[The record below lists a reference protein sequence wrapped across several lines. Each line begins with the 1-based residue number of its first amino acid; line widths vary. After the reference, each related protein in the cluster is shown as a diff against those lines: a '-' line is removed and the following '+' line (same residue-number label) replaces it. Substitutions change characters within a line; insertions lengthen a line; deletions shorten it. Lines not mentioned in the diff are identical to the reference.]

1 MTVVKRKGVFLSL
14 EGGEGAGKTT
24 LTRLLV
30 ERIVSSGK
38 EVVSTREPGGTPN
51 AENIRQLVL
60 RSDSNQSWDA
70 LTEALLMNAA
80 RVEHLKHKIIPAL
93 EAGITVVSDRFSDS
107 TLVYQSVSSATVTM
121 ERLKALES
129 VVIGLNVPDLTFVLD
144 ASADFLLE
152 RRSQRNEGLFDDD
165 VFEARELEFHR
176 KVRDGFLS
184 LAKSSPGRYCILDAS
199 LSQAE
204 LLDSIWDKVEPLI
217 RL

>member
-30 ERIVSSGK
+30 ERMVSSGK

-107 TLVYQSVSSATVTM
+107 TLVYQSVSSATVTI

-129 VVIGLNVPDLTFVLD
+129 VVIGLNVPDMTFVLD
-144 ASADFLLE
+144 ASADFLLK
-152 RRSQRNEGLFDDD
+152 RRNQRNEGLFDDD

-184 LAKSSPGRYCILDAS
+184 LAKSSPRRYCILDAS
-199 LSQAE
+199 LSQTE
-204 LLDSIWDKVEPLI
+204 LLDSIWDKVEPLLQI
-217 RL
+217 

>member
-107 TLVYQSVSSATVTM
+107 TLVYQSVSSATVTI

-129 VVIGLNVPDLTFVLD
+129 VVIGLNVPDMTFVLD
-144 ASADFLLE
+144 ASADFLLK
-152 RRSQRNEGLFDDD
+152 RRKQRNEGLFDDD

-184 LAKSSPGRYCILDAS
+184 LAKSSPRRYCILDAS
-199 LSQAE
+199 LSQTE
-204 LLDSIWDKVEPLI
+204 LLDSIWDKVEPLLQI
-217 RL
+217 

>member
-93 EAGITVVSDRFSDS
+93 ESGITVVSDRFSDS
-107 TLVYQSVSSATVTM
+107 TLVYQSVSSETVTI

-129 VVIGLNVPDLTFVLD
+129 VVIGLNVPDMTFVLD
-144 ASADFLLE
+144 ASADFLLK
-152 RRSQRNEGLFDDD
+152 RRNQRNEGLFDDD

-184 LAKSSPGRYCILDAS
+184 LAKSSPRRYCILDAS
-199 LSQAE
+199 LSQTE
-204 LLDSIWDKVEPLI
+204 LLDSIWDKVEPLLQI
-217 RL
+217 